1 MCDNVYIYIV
11 GADIWCDPLMCF
23 WLWNIL
29 YVSFVPLLEFNFC
42 FFQPGRKKV
51 YNMEPRTPLK
61 RQRIPV
67 QRFQSPV
74 LEEGAPKPKIP
85 TEEKILLFKK
95 ELFLLFGILKVSYFY
110 IFLFF
115 TISIYSWPIVLF
127 KS

>member
-1 MCDNVYIYIV
+1 MFIYHNLTFNVKIYSW
-11 GADIWCDPLMCF
+11 GWHLM
-23 WLWNIL
+23 WSID
-29 YVSFVPLLEFNFC
+29 VFVCGIFYMSVLSLCLNLIFVVFC
-42 FFQPGRKKV
+42 CFQPGRKKV

-95 ELFLLFGILKVSYFY
+95 GTFLAVRNPEGFLLLHLS
-110 IFLFF
+110 FLL
-115 TISIYSWPIVLF
+115 THSLI
-127 KS
+127 